1 MGRPPEFAGFSDLD
15 ATGRA
20 GEYAGYLD
28 DIRSVDAVAEWKT
41 LSFELLEP
49 RPGARLLD
57 AGCGTGEDA
66 LALVGLVAPGGRV
79 TGVDLSEEMVAE
91 ARKRCGDAG
100 GALEFLA
107 ADLRETGLPRDTFD
121 GCRVERT
128 LQHLA
133 DPGRAVAELARVTRP
148 GGWVV
153 AAEPD
158 WGTLVI
164 DSNDDAA
171 AAAVAW
177 GAAGGMRSGRVGRS
191 LRRLFMDAG
200 LEEVTLVTRT
210 LVVTDMRRAE
220 MLFDLAGATE
230 RALTSRR
237 LPLEVAESWLTA
249 LTTADVRGRFLAAMT
264 AFMARGRRPAAEA
277 TERTP
282 P

>member
-20 GEYAGYLD
+20 GAYADYLD
-28 DIRSVDAVAEWKT
+28 DVRSVDAVAEWKQ

-79 TGVDLSEEMVAE
+79 TGVDLSAEMVTE
-91 ARKRCGDAG
+91 ARRRCGDAG
-100 GALEFLA
+100 GALEFVA
-107 ADLRETGLPRDTFD
+107 ADLRDTGLPDGAFD

-128 LQHLA
+128 LQHLENPA
-133 DPGRAVAELARVTRP
+133 RAVAELARVTRP
-148 GGWVV
+148 GGWVI

-164 DSNDDAA
+164 DSDDDAA
-171 AAAVAW
+171 SAAVAW
-177 GAAGGMRSGRVGRS
+177 GAAGGLRSGRVGRT
-191 LRRLFMDAG
+191 LRRLMLGAG
-200 LEEVTLVTRT
+200 LEEVTLRTRT
-210 LVVTDMRRAE
+210 LVVTELRRAE
-220 MLFDLAGATE
+220 VLFDLGGATE

-237 LPLEVAESWLTA
+237 LPLEVAEAWLAALTA
-249 LTTADVRGRFLAAMT
+249 ADARGRFLAAMT
-264 AFMARGRRPAAEA
+264 AFMARGRRPPA
-277 TERTP
+277 
-282 P
+282 